1 MLVWASYVTNPINAK
16 SIFGVGDIT
25 PLLSL
30 IVVSA
35 FFFYIAAQE
44 GIITIKKL

>member
-35 FFFYIAAQE
+35 FFYIAAQE